1 LIEHKLKI
9 IRDGGQGISDLGE
22 YVIKYIDK
30 IIGSGPYYDSST
42 TTTTTTAATTQEAES
57 LK

>member
-1 LIEHKLKI
+1 LIEHKKI